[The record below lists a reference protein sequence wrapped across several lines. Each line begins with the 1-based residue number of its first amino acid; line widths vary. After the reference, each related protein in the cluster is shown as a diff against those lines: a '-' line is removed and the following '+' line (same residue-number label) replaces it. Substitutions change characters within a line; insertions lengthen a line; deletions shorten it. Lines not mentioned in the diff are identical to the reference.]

1 MEFLLRGTACGGPA
15 GEQSPKQ
22 QNVGDWLHVFSV
34 GILVVFAV
42 HLFLQMV
49 ALQAEFFKTAHF
61 LLDTLIIGSA
71 LVFELADFRQGDLI
85 TVLLLSRVVRVA
97 HSVAHT
103 VKMQQSNQVRP
114 VQQQL
119 FSGSP
124 AAALQLSRAS
134 FVSNVQ
140 CEPFVPNNRGTRST
154 RPRVTSRT
162 Q

>member
-1 MEFLLRGTACGGPA
+1 MIGLYA
-15 GEQSPKQ
+15 GSQELK
-22 QNVGDWLHVFSV
+22 D
-34 GILVVFAV
+34 A
-42 HLFLQMV
+42 
-49 ALQAEFFKTAHF
+49 

-103 VKMQQSNQVRP
+103 IKMQQSNQVRP